1 MSEMTP
7 LFERRHIHIHLD
19 PNRPPLTKAECL
31 NIANAKGALYRALN
45 TLKRQ
50 SEVLA
55 KYKDCSD
62 KPSNSG
68 ILIGASLKC
77 FCFAEHWLEEGVG
90 ELESALTYAKEG
102 K

>member
-7 LFERRHIHIHLD
+7 LFERRRVHLD
-19 PNRPPLTKAECL
+19 PNRPPMTKAECL
-31 NIANAKGALYRALN
+31 NVANAKGALYRALN

-55 KYKDCSD
+55 KYKDNSD
-62 KPSNSG
+62 KPSDSG
-68 ILIGASLKC
+68 MLIGASLKSIGL
-77 FCFAEHWLEEGVG
+77 AEYWLEQGVG
-90 ELESALTYAKEG
+90 VLESALAYAKEG